1 MQKEASAYLCK
12 RLRKVGNSEAAY
24 RSRIRIDR
32 SDTVEVLRTELLHL
46 PRPFRDVLL
55 LHHVSELPMRVAD
68 GLKIAWVSYH
78 QQISMHKLPSRGRA
92 LPGWRHRM
100 PGFTEQH
107 RRCFV
112 RILSDSESGAQARS
126 VAIQLSLHTE
136 TIPSRLTYSTDR
148 VHLLECFENPR

>member
-1 MQKEASAYLCK
+1 
-12 RLRKVGNSEAAY
+12 
-24 RSRIRIDR
+24 
-32 SDTVEVLRTELLHL
+32 
-46 PRPFRDVLL
+46 
-55 LHHVSELPMRVAD
+55 
-68 GLKIAWVSYH
+68 
-78 QQISMHKLPSRGRA
+78 
-92 LPGWRHRM
+92 M

-112 RILSDSESGAQARS
+112 RILGDSESGAQARS